1 MRAPQCDI
9 RRVAGSVRQ
18 QMQADLPAAIK
29 ARDASRVSVLR
40 TTLAALANAE
50 AVDLSGPRST
60 AGLLGDVERKLL
72 SERDMREIVSRERA
86 ELWAAAAEEME
97 RLGQRREAVE
107 LETRAGILESYLAL

>member
-1 MRAPQCDI
+1 
-9 RRVAGSVRQ
+9 
-18 QMQADLPAAIK
+18 MQADLPAAIK

-40 TTLAALANAE
+40 TTLGALANAE

-60 AGLLGDVERKLL
+60 AGLLGDVERNLL

-86 ELWAAAAEEME
+86 ELRAAAQEME
-97 RLGQRREAVE
+97 RLGHRRQAVE

>member
-1 MRAPQCDI
+1 
-9 RRVAGSVRQ
+9 
-18 QMQADLPAAIK
+18 MQADLPAAIK

-40 TTLAALANAE
+40 TTLGALANAE

-86 ELWAAAAEEME
+86 ELWAAAQEME

-107 LETRAGILESYLAL
+107 LEARAGILESYLAL

>member
-1 MRAPQCDI
+1 MH
-9 RRVAGSVRQ
+9 
-18 QMQADLPAAIK
+18 ADLPAAIK

-50 AVDLSGPRST
+50 AVDLSGPRSA
-60 AGLLGDVERKLL
+60 AGLLGDVERRLL

-86 ELWAAAAEEME
+86 ELRAAAQEME

-107 LETRAGILESYLAL
+107 LEARAGILESYLAL